1 MKVLLVQ
8 NNFYI
13 DISDH
18 YRQHNLEKQNVHQR
32 EVFLLER
39 NKIFLITFIMTR
51 KKIILKSISLC

>member
-1 MKVLLVQ
+1 MQ

-32 EVFLLER
+32 EVFLLE
-39 NKIFLITFIMTR
+39 KQDIFDNLYHDQ
-51 KKIILKSISLC
+51 KKLF